1 MSALSKYTNLFSILR
16 FSWPY
21 YDKNLDT
28 KKAKYI
34 VGGAL
39 VGLIVIRLMKRSD
52 IPSECFPADKKENFA
67 IVTERA
73 KRGDLPRL
81 FWANGY
87 FPLNLKEMLVISD
100 FDLLE
105 KTFKSP
111 VVSDRIT
118 WSKNSK

>member
-1 MSALSKYTNLFSILR
+1 MSALSKYLFSTSR
-16 FSWPY
+16 FCWPD
-21 YDKNLDT
+21 YDI
-28 KKAKYI
+28 KKAMFI
-34 VGGAL
+34 AGGAV
-39 VGLIVIRLMKRSD
+39 VGLIVIKLLKKSD
-52 IPSECFPADKKENFA
+52 IPSDYFPVDRKENFA

-73 KRGDLPRL
+73 KRGDLPRV

-105 KTFKSP
+105 KTFKSQ

-118 WSKNSK
+118 WSRNSK